1 MDNKKLNLRFVSKI
15 DFGKRKLTSKEFI
28 LLWKL
33 IINHFSKIEEAVDF
47 HWSDIW
53 KTNESKAPDTALRF
67 EERKSRLKEISKLF

>member
-1 MDNKKLNLRFVSKI
+1 MDNKKLNLRSVSKI
-15 DFGKRKLTSKEFI
+15 NFGKRKLTSKEFI

-47 HWSDIW
+47 HWWDIC
-53 KTNESKAPDTALRF
+53 KTNESKASDTALRF